1 MAFWSSEKLKE
12 RIPAEN
18 LVEPYDEAAVKHCA
32 YELAMGQQA
41 AITTNSEVP
50 AKDRKMV
57 LTARQPLSI
66 PPGQF
71 GLLLTKEKVTV
82 PKDAIGFIS
91 IRATKKFEGLVNVSG
106 FHVDPGFSNHLK
118 FSVYNAGA
126 SPIVISEA
134 DRIFMIWFADL
145 DRPTEAFYR
154 EQRPEQNEISTQD
167 LTRMQGEVASPAQ
180 LKKDIVELQH
190 AFNNV
195 KVLVGVFVT
204 LAGSLTIGLLIRIGT
219 YGSSATAPPSTQP
232 VIVTPTVILQSPTT
246 KP

>member
-1 MAFWSSEKLKE
+1 MRLPRKTSGTWSDWSGSGCRNVCSDCWRSFEKRKDRWTMAFWSSEKLKE

-126 SPIVISEA
+126 
-134 DRIFMIWFADL
+134 
-145 DRPTEAFYR
+145 
-154 EQRPEQNEISTQD
+154 
-167 LTRMQGEVASPAQ
+167 
-180 LKKDIVELQH
+180 
-190 AFNNV
+190 
-195 KVLVGVFVT
+195 
-204 LAGSLTIGLLIRIGT
+204 
-219 YGSSATAPPSTQP
+219 
-232 VIVTPTVILQSPTT
+232 
-246 KP
+246 